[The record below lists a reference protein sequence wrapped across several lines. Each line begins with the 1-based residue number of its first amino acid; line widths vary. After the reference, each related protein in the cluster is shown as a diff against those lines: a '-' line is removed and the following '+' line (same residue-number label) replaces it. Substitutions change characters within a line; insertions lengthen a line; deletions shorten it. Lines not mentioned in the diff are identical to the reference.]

1 MKAIV
6 ISIIIV
12 LGLIITLNMLHVLAN
27 FIKRLFL
34 GKNAFEILLSAV
46 VSTEILLSAVVSTLG
61 ISAFIIVLLT
71 QAFKEFYKMPY
82 SAEPESIYVVS
93 DGVKTI
99 DIDTR
104 IDHISFLDD
113 ADALQDLYYT
123 EIEVASTKENTYIEM
138 YVKSDPEEIFSDM
151 TLIKVYVNEDES
163 DFYDYIWLKVAVE
176 RAR

>member
-12 LGLIITLNMLHVLAN
+12 LGLIITLNMLHALAN

-34 GKNAFEILLSAV
+34 GKNAF
-46 VSTEILLSAVVSTLG
+46 EILLSAVVSTLG

-151 TLIKVYVNEDES
+151 TLIKVYVNENES